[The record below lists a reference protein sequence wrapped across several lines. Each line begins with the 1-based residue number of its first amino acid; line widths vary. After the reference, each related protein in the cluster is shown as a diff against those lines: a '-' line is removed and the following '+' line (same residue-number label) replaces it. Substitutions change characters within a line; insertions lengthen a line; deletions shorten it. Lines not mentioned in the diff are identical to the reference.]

1 MIFEMFSYNFIVR
14 AFIVG
19 TLVSLCAALLGVTL
33 VLKRYSMIGDGLS
46 HVGFGALAVAAALNL
61 APLEVA
67 VPVIII
73 AAFLLLRLS
82 ENSKINGD
90 AAIAIISSTALAIG
104 VVFVSVSGVN
114 TDLNSY
120 LFGSILA
127 TTTADAIMCG
137 ILALVVIVIFI
148 LFYNKIFAV
157 TFDETFSRATGL
169 KTGVYNTV
177 IALLTALTIV
187 IGMRIM
193 GTLLISALIIFP
205 ALSSM
210 RVCKKFKSVI
220 LCSGVLEGGVRFSG
234 SEWVGIGWMLLASF
248 VYLAYWRG
256 HEDRKMLTRIYGI
269 TFPKKKMLDEYL
281 VLLEEAKKRDHRKIG
296 KEMQLFMFSE
306 TVGKGLPMWLPKGT
320 ALRLRLQEF
329 LLRIQTRYDY
339 QEVITPP
346 IGNKLLYVTSG
357 HYAKYGK
364 DAFQPIHTPEEG
376 EEYFL
381 KPMNCPHHCEIYKN
395 FPRSY
400 KDLPLRIA
408 EFGTVCRYEQSG
420 ELHGLTRVRSFTQDD
435 AHIFCRP
442 DQVKDEFLRVMDII
456 SIVFRS
462 MNFQNFEAQIS
473 LRDKVNREKYIG
485 SDDNWEKAEQAIIEA
500 CEEKG
505 LPAKIE
511 YGEAAF
517 YGPKLDFM
525 VKDAIGRRWQLGTI
539 QVDYNL
545 PERFELEYMGSD
557 NQKHRPVMIHR
568 APFGSM
574 ERFVAVLIEHTAG
587 KFPLWLTPDQVAILP
602 ISEKFNEYAEQ
613 VKMYLKMHEIRAIVD
628 DRNEKIGRKIRDNE
642 MKRIPYML
650 IVGEKEAENGENI
663 N

>member
-1 MIFEMFSYNFIVR
+1 MFDMIFEMFSYNFIVR

-210 RVCKKFKSVI
+210 RVLQKIQVGNSLFGCAFTLLFLCRYVCVIFMRHPDRCKRCNSQ
-220 LCSGVLEGGVRFSG
+220 CRRFPH
-234 SEWVGIGWMLLASF
+234 IPT
-248 VYLAYWRG
+248 
-256 HEDRKMLTRIYGI
+256 DRIY
-269 TFPKKKMLDEYL
+269 
-281 VLLEEAKKRDHRKIG
+281 
-296 KEMQLFMFSE
+296 Q
-306 TVGKGLPMWLPKGT
+306 
-320 ALRLRLQEF
+320 
-329 LLRIQTRYDY
+329 
-339 QEVITPP
+339 
-346 IGNKLLYVTSG
+346 
-357 HYAKYGK
+357 
-364 DAFQPIHTPEEG
+364 
-376 EEYFL
+376 
-381 KPMNCPHHCEIYKN
+381 
-395 FPRSY
+395 
-400 KDLPLRIA
+400 
-408 EFGTVCRYEQSG
+408 
-420 ELHGLTRVRSFTQDD
+420 
-435 AHIFCRP
+435 
-442 DQVKDEFLRVMDII
+442 
-456 SIVFRS
+456 
-462 MNFQNFEAQIS
+462 FQN
-473 LRDKVNREKYIG
+473 
-485 SDDNWEKAEQAIIEA
+485 
-500 CEEKG
+500 
-505 LPAKIE
+505 
-511 YGEAAF
+511 
-517 YGPKLDFM
+517 
-525 VKDAIGRRWQLGTI
+525 
-539 QVDYNL
+539 
-545 PERFELEYMGSD
+545 
-557 NQKHRPVMIHR
+557 
-568 APFGSM
+568 
-574 ERFVAVLIEHTAG
+574 
-587 KFPLWLTPDQVAILP
+587 
-602 ISEKFNEYAEQ
+602 
-613 VKMYLKMHEIRAIVD
+613 
-628 DRNEKIGRKIRDNE
+628 
-642 MKRIPYML
+642 
-650 IVGEKEAENGENI
+650 
-663 N
+663 

>member
-1 MIFEMFSYNFIVR
+1 MFDMIFEMFSYNFIVR

-127 TTTADAIMCG
+127 TTTADAVMCG

-210 RVCKKFKSVI
+210 RVC
-220 LCSGVLEGGVRFSG
+220 
-234 SEWVGIGWMLLASF
+234 
-248 VYLAYWRG
+248 
-256 HEDRKMLTRIYGI
+256 
-269 TFPKKKMLDEYL
+269 
-281 VLLEEAKKRDHRKIG
+281 
-296 KEMQLFMFSE
+296 
-306 TVGKGLPMWLPKGT
+306 
-320 ALRLRLQEF
+320 
-329 LLRIQTRYDY
+329 
-339 QEVITPP
+339 
-346 IGNKLLYVTSG
+346 
-357 HYAKYGK
+357 
-364 DAFQPIHTPEEG
+364 
-376 EEYFL
+376 
-381 KPMNCPHHCEIYKN
+381 
-395 FPRSY
+395 
-400 KDLPLRIA
+400 
-408 EFGTVCRYEQSG
+408 
-420 ELHGLTRVRSFTQDD
+420 
-435 AHIFCRP
+435 
-442 DQVKDEFLRVMDII
+442 
-456 SIVFRS
+456 
-462 MNFQNFEAQIS
+462 
-473 LRDKVNREKYIG
+473 
-485 SDDNWEKAEQAIIEA
+485 
-500 CEEKG
+500 
-505 LPAKIE
+505 
-511 YGEAAF
+511 
-517 YGPKLDFM
+517 
-525 VKDAIGRRWQLGTI
+525 
-539 QVDYNL
+539 
-545 PERFELEYMGSD
+545 
-557 NQKHRPVMIHR
+557 
-568 APFGSM
+568 
-574 ERFVAVLIEHTAG
+574 
-587 KFPLWLTPDQVAILP
+587 
-602 ISEKFNEYAEQ
+602 
-613 VKMYLKMHEIRAIVD
+613 
-628 DRNEKIGRKIRDNE
+628 
-642 MKRIPYML
+642 
-650 IVGEKEAENGENI
+650 I
-663 N
+663 NSSR

>member
-1 MIFEMFSYNFIVR
+1 MFDMIFEMFSYNFIVR

-46 HVGFGALAVAAALNL
+46 HVGFGALA
-61 APLEVA
+61 VA

-220 LCSGVLEGGVRFSG
+220 LCSGVLSLCCFF
-234 SEWVGIGWMLLASF
+234 VGMCVSYSCDTPTGASVVIVNAAVF
-248 VYLAYWRG
+248 LIFRLV
-256 HEDRKMLTRIYGI
+256 EFINSKI
-269 TFPKKKMLDEYL
+269 KKNNS
-281 VLLEEAKKRDHRKIG
+281 V
-296 KEMQLFMFSE
+296 
-306 TVGKGLPMWLPKGT
+306 
-320 ALRLRLQEF
+320 
-329 LLRIQTRYDY
+329 
-339 QEVITPP
+339 
-346 IGNKLLYVTSG
+346 
-357 HYAKYGK
+357 
-364 DAFQPIHTPEEG
+364 
-376 EEYFL
+376 
-381 KPMNCPHHCEIYKN
+381 
-395 FPRSY
+395 
-400 KDLPLRIA
+400 
-408 EFGTVCRYEQSG
+408 
-420 ELHGLTRVRSFTQDD
+420 
-435 AHIFCRP
+435 
-442 DQVKDEFLRVMDII
+442 
-456 SIVFRS
+456 
-462 MNFQNFEAQIS
+462 
-473 LRDKVNREKYIG
+473 
-485 SDDNWEKAEQAIIEA
+485 
-500 CEEKG
+500 
-505 LPAKIE
+505 
-511 YGEAAF
+511 
-517 YGPKLDFM
+517 
-525 VKDAIGRRWQLGTI
+525 
-539 QVDYNL
+539 
-545 PERFELEYMGSD
+545 
-557 NQKHRPVMIHR
+557 
-568 APFGSM
+568 
-574 ERFVAVLIEHTAG
+574 
-587 KFPLWLTPDQVAILP
+587 
-602 ISEKFNEYAEQ
+602 
-613 VKMYLKMHEIRAIVD
+613 
-628 DRNEKIGRKIRDNE
+628 
-642 MKRIPYML
+642 
-650 IVGEKEAENGENI
+650 
-663 N
+663 

>member
-1 MIFEMFSYNFIVR
+1 MFDMIFEMFSYNFIVR

-127 TTTADAIMCG
+127 TTTADAVMCG

-220 LCSGVLEGGVRFSG
+220 LCSGVLALCCFF
-234 SEWVGIGWMLLASF
+234 IGMCVSYSCDTPTGASVVIVNAAVF
-248 VYLAYWRG
+248 LIFRLV
-256 HEDRKMLTRIYGI
+256 EFINSKI
-269 TFPKKKMLDEYL
+269 KKNNS
-281 VLLEEAKKRDHRKIG
+281 V
-296 KEMQLFMFSE
+296 
-306 TVGKGLPMWLPKGT
+306 
-320 ALRLRLQEF
+320 
-329 LLRIQTRYDY
+329 
-339 QEVITPP
+339 
-346 IGNKLLYVTSG
+346 
-357 HYAKYGK
+357 
-364 DAFQPIHTPEEG
+364 
-376 EEYFL
+376 
-381 KPMNCPHHCEIYKN
+381 
-395 FPRSY
+395 
-400 KDLPLRIA
+400 
-408 EFGTVCRYEQSG
+408 
-420 ELHGLTRVRSFTQDD
+420 
-435 AHIFCRP
+435 
-442 DQVKDEFLRVMDII
+442 
-456 SIVFRS
+456 
-462 MNFQNFEAQIS
+462 
-473 LRDKVNREKYIG
+473 
-485 SDDNWEKAEQAIIEA
+485 
-500 CEEKG
+500 
-505 LPAKIE
+505 
-511 YGEAAF
+511 
-517 YGPKLDFM
+517 
-525 VKDAIGRRWQLGTI
+525 
-539 QVDYNL
+539 
-545 PERFELEYMGSD
+545 
-557 NQKHRPVMIHR
+557 
-568 APFGSM
+568 
-574 ERFVAVLIEHTAG
+574 
-587 KFPLWLTPDQVAILP
+587 
-602 ISEKFNEYAEQ
+602 
-613 VKMYLKMHEIRAIVD
+613 
-628 DRNEKIGRKIRDNE
+628 
-642 MKRIPYML
+642 
-650 IVGEKEAENGENI
+650 
-663 N
+663 